1 MLERTGISA
10 VVENYDLTPER
21 VEVTV
26 EVEGHPAGIKVQ
38 FPVQFPALAFD
49 GAAASQIE
57 LSGTNASVRLNH
69 SQEVFS
75 VLSPSDARLTR
86 SDSWASFRNGFFEKI
101 EGVVSGN
108 RVVYSLTPS
117 AGE

>member
-1 MLERTGISA
+1 MPLLGQKQIHRTEFSTGQNKADHVRFKVRYVLERTGISA

-86 SDSWASFRNGFFEKI
+86 SDS
-101 EGVVSGN
+101 
-108 RVVYSLTPS
+108 
-117 AGE
+117 